1 MVRNFHGEE
10 SLVFHNETNNHK
22 LAKKRSSKVTFECD
36 FPVSIHDLL
45 TPSEAHWAANPIA
58 PSPCSDP
65 KSPDA
70 SGLEEEDETVLTV
83 SDLVALGQMVGRK
96 LNEDDV
102 EHILSQCKDQND
114 LLDFPQL
121 IEKMEVM
128 THELQPCTKSELK
141 QAFKIIDQ
149 EGKGFITI
157 KQIREMAEKIMPSI
171 CSEEL
176 ESLFDD
182 TLLGEDDSP
191 LRGKNNDDSQ
201 KNNGKTQIKDSG
213 DHKNGEGKINAESF
227 IQFIQM
233 L

>member
-1 MVRNFHGEE
+1 MLSIFGY
-10 SLVFHNETNNHK
+10 
-22 LAKKRSSKVTFECD
+22 
-36 FPVSIHDLL
+36 VS
-45 TPSEAHWAANPIA
+45 
-58 PSPCSDP
+58 
-65 KSPDA
+65 
-70 SGLEEEDETVLTV
+70 
-83 SDLVALGQMVGRK
+83 M
-96 LNEDDV
+96 
-102 EHILSQCKDQND
+102 
-114 LLDFPQL
+114 
-121 IEKMEVM
+121 IEKQS
-128 THELQPCTKSELK
+128 LQSNIKVAIPSICIVL
-141 QAFKIIDQ
+141 QIIDQ